1 MISRSDYPS
10 VRFLLLSWNEEI
22 DVFFFK
28 LRGMSSLM
36 KSFCLASKQMRKRSS
51 SYLHVSLVSSV
62 IVVHSLRQRQH
73 TSPILLSSTYLD
85 TTNHI
90 AQHDS
95 GDKRNRIFNHDD
107 TSPSSKAEYTDQKR
121 KFLIALVSVSIIPF
135 PSLPFPS
142 LPVQSS
148 SIVRSMRKKNKRVF
162 RRVVQRVD
170 TDTFSVSIKPIN
182 RF

>member
-107 TSPSSKAEYTDQKR
+107 TSPSPEAEYTDQKR
-121 KFLIALVSVSIIPF
+121 KFLIAWVSAC
-135 PSLPFPS
+135 LPFPS
-142 LPVQSS
+142 FSFPPSPVFFN
-148 SIVRSMRKKNKRVF
+148 RSFNEKKNKRVF

-170 TDTFSVSIKPIN
+170 TDTFSISIKPIN
-182 RF
+182 QC

>member
-1 MISRSDYPS
+1 
-10 VRFLLLSWNEEI
+10 
-22 DVFFFK
+22 
-28 LRGMSSLM
+28 M
-36 KSFCLASKQMRKRSS
+36 KSFCLAFKQMRKRSS
-51 SYLHVSLVSSV
+51 SYLHVSLVSFV

-73 TSPILLSSTYLD
+73 TSPTLLSSTYLD

-135 PSLPFPS
+135 PSLP
-142 LPVQSS
+142 VQSS
-148 SIVRSMRKKNKRVF
+148 SIVRSMRKKNKCVF
-162 RRVVQRVD
+162 RRVVQHVD

>member
-1 MISRSDYPS
+1 MY
-10 VRFLLLSWNEEI
+10 
-22 DVFFFK
+22 FFFK

-90 AQHDS
+90 AQH
-95 GDKRNRIFNHDD
+95 G
-107 TSPSSKAEYTDQKR
+107 SSKTTHSYWWSEAEHANQKR
-121 KFLIALVSVSIIPF
+121 TF
-135 PSLPFPS
+135 PVFPLTAFIYHPLPFLSNPVFFNPS
-142 LPVQSS
+142 FDG
-148 SIVRSMRKKNKRVF
+148 KKNKRVF

-170 TDTFSVSIKPIN
+170 IDTPAVSSKPN
-182 RF
+182 STVPNVSLPP